1 MPTISFSKDSIT
13 MNGQM
18 FIKEIKNEI
27 IYNLLE
33 KISTKNNNLFI
44 INKDSF
50 KRGLFTNDISNFLE
64 ELKPYYHKKKQFY
77 LERKMTYNFFVT
89 ILRQF
94 CNYKKIP
101 YTSEIKYDKSKYEI
115 VYTINFVEDE
125 Q

>member
-1 MPTISFSKDSIT
+1 
-13 MNGQM
+13 MNGQI
-18 FIKEIKNEI
+18 FIKKIKNEI
-27 IYNLLE
+27 IYNILE
-33 KISTKNNNLFI
+33 KICTKNNNLFI
-44 INKDSF
+44 VNKDSF

-94 CNYKKIP
+94 CNFKKIP

-115 VYTINFVEDE
+115 VYNIIFVEDE